1 MPVSLD
7 FQLRHRRSGRSS
19 GRFALVLPR
28 PPSPALRHAPAL
40 YRAAANTRCWTK
52 PANPAVEA
60 QGRRAAKTGPYKGK
74 PMKKFV
80 PLLMFAVLPSFAIA
94 AEQPTAP
101 RPGWAFPQ
109 ARIDDP
115 MNPPDWFADEHPP
128 LPEVV
133 AHGNGTTV
141 RACMGCHLAT
151 GHGHP
156 ENSRLPG
163 TTASYLA

>member
-101 RPGWAFPQ
+101 RPDWAFPPAQTDTNVPQKHDDGLPRHVPGSPKAFTQ
-109 ARIDDP
+109 AQIDDR

-128 LPEVV
+128 LPE
-133 AHGNGTTV
+133 
-141 RACMGCHLAT
+141 
-151 GHGHP
+151 
-156 ENSRLPG
+156 
-163 TTASYLA
+163 